1 MSLAPWRP
9 PPTGFPRKGRR
20 RAGRG
25 GGGGGGAR
33 GAGRAGA
40 AAACGVPAEVA
51 GGALAQ
57 GLDVGVRAGDVGRLS
72 AEEDLDLGGG
82 VDRPDLARYLPRA
95 LARRGAGGRAGGV
108 VRLRAQEDR
117 DLGGEVDRPDLARY
131 LLRVLA
137 RQVADVQV
145 VGAAVGDAVEDVAA
159 DDPGEVHAR
168 VREEVRPLGR
178 ERELKDP

>member
-72 AEEDLDLGGG
+72 AEEDLDLGG
-82 VDRPDLARYLPRA
+82 
-95 LARRGAGGRAGGV
+95 
-108 VRLRAQEDR
+108 
-117 DLGGEVDRPDLARY
+117 EVDRPDLARY